1 MTGLKFNSNSVHN
14 DPFFIGFDNIVSKL
28 NSTVSNTTGNF
39 PPYNIIKHDD
49 ITYTIELAVAGYT
62 REEIDIVLEDGTLT
76 VQGVPQSKESLDYIH
91 RGIAARTFKRVFT
104 LADTIEVTG
113 ADMSNGMLLITL
125 TNLIPDAKKPRKIEI
140 SSNPKEFLAEG

>member
-1 MTGLKFNSNSVHN
+1 
-14 DPFFIGFDNIVSKL
+14 
-28 NSTVSNTTGNF
+28 
-39 PPYNIIKHDD
+39 
-49 ITYTIELAVAGYT
+49 
-62 REEIDIVLEDGTLT
+62 
-76 VQGVPQSKESLDYIH
+76 VPQSKESLDYIH